1 LDGHGFVVDAEYLKS
16 KARSQSEKKKPW
28 PQSDQKRIG
37 FRPATTDETS
47 SAKVKLA
54 ATHQDNKNKPPLIQK
69 QREKRET
76 KRKNKDKYK

>member
-16 KARSQSEKKKPW
+16 KARSQPEKKKPW

-54 ATHQDNKNKPPLIQK
+54 ATHQDNKNKPPLIPK
-69 QREKRET
+69 TERET
-76 KRKNKDKYK
+76 RNEKEKQG